1 MIEESTGLVAPKVN
15 PSPIRVLDSLN
26 SHYSP
31 KAKVILDVVAVSGDG
46 LIAPDQ
52 IATPNGVIRLA
63 APSSIEEY
71 ARVLYHALRS
81 ADQRGLDVRSRSL
94 TRRGWFS
101 CGCKGSL
108 AAFRF
113 GLVNPMPIF

>member
-1 MIEESTGLVAPKVN
+1 MIEESTGLVALEVN
-15 PSPIRVLDSLN
+15 PSLIRVLDSLN

-31 KAKVILDVVAVSGDG
+31 KAKVILDVVAVAGDG

-52 IATPNGVIRLA
+52 IPTPNGVIRLA

-81 ADQRGLDVRSRSL
+81 ADQKGLDVVVVL
-94 TRRGWFS
+94 QPG
-101 CGCKGSL
+101 GDGL
-108 AAFRF
+108 AAAIRDRL
-113 GLVNPMPIF
+113 GRSASN